1 MAFSDLLKDTITISR
16 LTAGVG
22 VQKTYQA
29 VATNIKAFVQ
39 PLTAEQN
46 SLHGMA
52 MGKGYKCFIDP
63 IGAQAG
69 DKVVFGSEEFRVQGV
84 EDYSFAP
91 ADNPHELLIM
101 MKEDS

>member
-1 MAFSDLLKDTITISR
+1 MSFSALLKDTITVSR

-22 VQKTYQA
+22 VQKTYVD

-39 PLTAEQN
+39 PLTAEQTA
-46 SLHGMA
+46 LHGLA

-69 DKVVFGSEEFRVQGV
+69 DKVMFGNQEYRVQGV

-91 ADNPHELLIM
+91 SKNKHELLIM